1 MTAVVAVAVAVAV
14 AVVVVKLRTYRL
26 VLPVRYL
33 PNATLQGIQFLVAVV
48 KLRTPLDVLRH
59 K

>member
-1 MTAVVAVAVAVAV
+1 MMLVVAVAAVV

-26 VLPVRYL
+26 VLRVRYL
-33 PNATLQGIQFLVAVV
+33 PTPTLQDIQFLVAVV